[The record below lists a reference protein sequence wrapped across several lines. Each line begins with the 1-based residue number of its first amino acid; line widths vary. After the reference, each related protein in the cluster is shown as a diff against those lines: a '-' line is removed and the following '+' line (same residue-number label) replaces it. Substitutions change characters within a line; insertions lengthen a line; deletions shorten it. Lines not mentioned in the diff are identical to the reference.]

1 MTGPLDTGTWRWARS
16 CATWMFDAPLS
27 PGAPPAEAIAA
38 CARGALAAL
47 PGFASPAVA
56 EWTTAS
62 AGDGAAVQP
71 RGAPIDAQTVDAIL
85 RAHPDLIALT
95 LALDLAVAAPDGSE
109 ATLADA
115 AVLHIE
121 LEDDMVVLWLS
132 LHVDLYA
139 RRTFGAERDNDPLAG
154 RNAPRLSG
162 FLARLVETTGM
173 HFDSVSAPSYDDQA
187 TPRGFA

>member
-1 MTGPLDTGTWRWARS
+1 VTGPLDTGTWRWARS

-62 AGDGAAVQP
+62 AGDSAAVQP
-71 RGAPIDAQTVDAIL
+71 RGAPIDAQTVDATL

-95 LALDLAVAAPDGSE
+95 LALDLAVAAPDGGE
-109 ATLADA
+109 ATLTDA
-115 AVLHIE
+115 AVIHIE

-139 RRTFGAERDNDPLAG
+139 RRTFGAERNNEQLAR

-173 HFDSVSAPSYDDQA
+173 RFDSVSAPSYDDQA